1 VKLPR
6 FFGKKR
12 GHRRTGSQAW
22 ASLGEGLF
30 HATLL
35 GAGVVFGG
43 LLASGVA
50 VPEWRINH
58 DFPATSCTVV
68 AKGLERRAPVGAAAG
83 GGAVTWQPYL
93 KVRYEVKGGRH
104 ESWTRPISVVPT
116 SDRADALARLSS
128 WRLGETMPGW
138 YDPRDASRVV
148 LERGYN
154 WWMWLLA
161 LLLPGALVAFGGAGV
176 ARSVRRWGKSE
187 ERRAAPSRLSGL
199 LDPLAGNPAQA
210 PDHPGVPACED
221 HVNSPGTLLRY
232 RLPIESPESWT
243 LLGFGLFAVLWN
255 AILILLMV
263 GAGFD
268 LLGGRT
274 DWLLIGLLVPF
285 ACVGIA
291 GIVVFLRGL
300 VLATAMGTTQVE
312 ISAHPL
318 RPGGTYDVHLAQGG
332 SGLFTSLD
340 VTLELEE
347 QATFRQGTDTRT
359 EKIVVWRQPVQSWR
373 GLQLAPGQ
381 RFEGRTVVSLPPT
394 VMHSFASE
402 HNYVRWSIVVRGVPA
417 RWPAFTRVFPVV
429 VFPGQDGLG
438 TQPGGRRPEELP

>member
-1 VKLPR
+1 MKLPR

-22 ASLGEGLF
+22 ASFGEGLF
-30 HATLL
+30 HAVLL

-58 DFPATSCTVV
+58 DFPPTTCTVV
-68 AKGLERRAPVGAAAG
+68 AKGLERLAPAGSAA
-83 GGAVTWQPYL
+83 GGAVTWQPCL
-93 KVRYEVKGGRH
+93 RVRYEAAGSRQ
-104 ESWTRPISVVPT
+104 ESWTRPISAAPT
-116 SDRADALARLSS
+116 TDRAAALTRLAS
-128 WRLGETMPGW
+128 WRLGETVPGW
-138 YDPRDASRVV
+138 YDPADASHVV

-161 LLLPGALVAFGGAGV
+161 LLLPGALLAFGGAGV

-199 LDPLAGNPAQA
+199 LHPLAGSPAQA
-210 PDHPGVPACED
+210 PDHPGVPACD
-221 HVNSPGTLLRY
+221 NHVNSPGTQLRY

-255 AILILLMV
+255 AILILLVV
-263 GAGFD
+263 GAGLD

-285 ACVGIA
+285 ACVGIG

-300 VLATAMGTTQVE
+300 VLATAVGTTQLE

-318 RPGGTYDVHLAQGG
+318 HPGGAYDVLLAQGG

-359 EKIVVWRQPVQSWR
+359 EKLVVWRHPVQTWR
-373 GLQLAPGQ
+373 GLQLASGQ

-394 VMHSFASE
+394 VMPSFASE
-402 HNYVRWSIVVRGVPA
+402 HNYVRWSIVVRGAPA

-429 VFPGQDGLG
+429 VFPGTVG
-438 TQPGGRRPEELP
+438 PGEPAAGHRTEATT